1 MCSRLLDDKIIEKS
15 VTAITSAVMGR
26 QLRSP
31 SFICRNIGRTSEW
44 VGRMFWCWDCVS
56 YPIVYNDALFVS
68 EKNEYVWW
76 YVVERTTFR
85 TSIYSL

>member
-1 MCSRLLDDKIIEKS
+1 MCSRLLDDKIIEK
-15 VTAITSAVMGR
+15 VCNCYN
-26 QLRSP
+26 
-31 SFICRNIGRTSEW
+31 ICRHGKAAPQPEFYLPEYWSNFGMGGKDVW
-44 VGRMFWCWDCVS
+44 VS